1 MCNVEKIMFNNK
13 YYGKKTG
20 LELTVEDIQSLM
32 QQLSIKFIY
41 KNYKGVI
48 AERHV
53 VPKNIFYGGSDYHS
67 GQGDKLFLSAFDLEK
82 ETTRHF
88 LIEDII
94 EIVYETK

>member
-1 MCNVEKIMFNNK
+1 M
-13 YYGKKTG
+13 KKSG
-20 LELTVEDIQSLM
+20 LDLTVEDIQSLM

-48 AERHV
+48 SERHV

-67 GQGDKLFLSAFDLEK
+67 GQGDKLFLSAYDLEK

-88 LIEDII
+88 LIEDIT
-94 EIVYETK
+94 EVL

>member
-1 MCNVEKIMFNNK
+1 ME
-13 YYGKKTG
+13 KTG
-20 LELTVEDIQSLM
+20 LELTVNDIQHLM

-41 KNYKGVI
+41 KNYKGVV
-48 AERHV
+48 AERHA
-53 VPKNIFYGGSDYHS
+53 VPQIIFYGGSDYHS

-94 EIVYETK
+94 EIL

>member
-1 MCNVEKIMFNNK
+1 M
-13 YYGKKTG
+13 KKSG
-20 LELTVEDIQSLM
+20 SGLTVNDIQHLM
-32 QQLSIKFIY
+32 RQLSIKFIY
-41 KNYKGVI
+41 KNYKEVV

-94 EIVYETK
+94 EII

>member
-1 MCNVEKIMFNNK
+1 M
-13 YYGKKTG
+13 KKTG
-20 LELTVEDIQSLM
+20 LDLTVEDIQTLI

-41 KNYKGVI
+41 KIYKGVI

-67 GQGDKLFLSAFDLEK
+67 RQGDKLFLSAYDLEK

-94 EIVYETK
+94 KIL

>member
-1 MCNVEKIMFNNK
+1 MKE
-13 YYGKKTG
+13 TG

-32 QQLSIKFIY
+32 QQLSIEFIY
-41 KNYKGVI
+41 KNYKGVV

-67 GQGDKLFLSAFDLEK
+67 GQGDKLFLSAYDLEK

-94 EIVYETK
+94 EII

>member
-1 MCNVEKIMFNNK
+1 MNFPIKE
-13 YYGKKTG
+13 GKD
-20 LELTVEDIQSLM
+20 LTVEQIQKIMKYREL
-32 QQLSIKFIY
+32 KFVY
-41 KNYKGVI
+41 KNYKGVV

-94 EIVYETK
+94 EII

>member
-1 MCNVEKIMFNNK
+1 M
-13 YYGKKTG
+13 KKTG
-20 LELTVEDIQSLM
+20 LGLTVNDVQHLM

-41 KNYKGVI
+41 KNYKGVV

-94 EIVYETK
+94 EVL

>member
-1 MCNVEKIMFNNK
+1 M
-13 YYGKKTG
+13 KKTG
-20 LELTVEDIQSLM
+20 LDLTVKDIQSLM

-67 GQGDKLFLSAFDLEK
+67 GQGDKLFLSAYDLEK
-82 ETTRHF
+82 EITRHF
-88 LIEDII
+88 LIEDIV
-94 EIVYETK
+94 EIL

>member
-1 MCNVEKIMFNNK
+1 M
-13 YYGKKTG
+13 KKTG
-20 LELTVEDIQSLM
+20 LDLTVKDIQSLM

-41 KNYKGVI
+41 KNYKGVV

-53 VPKNIFYGGSDYHS
+53 VPKNIFYGVSDYHS
-67 GQGDKLFLSAFDLEK
+67 GQGDKLFLSAYDLEK

-94 EIVYETK
+94 EIL

>member
-1 MCNVEKIMFNNK
+1 M
-13 YYGKKTG
+13 KKSG

-41 KNYKGVI
+41 KNYKGVV

-53 VPKNIFYGGSDYHS
+53 APKNIFYGGSDYHS
-67 GQGDKLFLSAFDLEK
+67 GQGDKLFLSGFDLEK

-94 EIVYETK
+94 EIQCQIVGNP

>member
-1 MCNVEKIMFNNK
+1 M
-13 YYGKKTG
+13 KKTG
-20 LELTVEDIQSLM
+20 SELTVKDIQHLM

-41 KNYKGVI
+41 KNYKGAI

-67 GQGDKLFLSAFDLEK
+67 GQGDKLFLSAYDLEK

-94 EIVYETK
+94 EIL

>member
-1 MCNVEKIMFNNK
+1 M
-13 YYGKKTG
+13 KKSG
-20 LELTVEDIQSLM
+20 SGLTVNDIQHLM
-32 QQLSIKFIY
+32 RQLSIKFIY
-41 KNYKGVI
+41 KNYKVVV

-67 GQGDKLFLSAFDLEK
+67 GQGDKLFLSAYDLEK

-94 EIVYETK
+94 EII

>member
-1 MCNVEKIMFNNK
+1 M
-13 YYGKKTG
+13 KKTG
-20 LELTVEDIQSLM
+20 LELKVKDIQYLM

-41 KNYKGVI
+41 KNYKGFV

-94 EIVYETK
+94 EIIWEGVTYWHFMKD

>member
-1 MCNVEKIMFNNK
+1 M
-13 YYGKKTG
+13 KKTG
-20 LELTVEDIQSLM
+20 LGLTVNDVQHLM

-41 KNYKGVI
+41 KNYKGVV

-94 EIVYETK
+94 EIIWEGVTYWHFMKD

>member
-1 MCNVEKIMFNNK
+1 MFNK
-13 YYGKKTG
+13 YYRKKTG
-20 LELTVEDIQSLM
+20 LDLTVNDIQSLM
-32 QQLSIKFIY
+32 QRLSIKFIY
-41 KNYKGVI
+41 KNYKGVV

-67 GQGDKLFLSAFDLEK
+67 GQGDKLFLSAYDLEK

-94 EIVYETK
+94 EIL

>member
-1 MCNVEKIMFNNK
+1 MVNNK

-20 LELTVEDIQSLM
+20 LELTAKDLQHLM

-41 KNYKGVI
+41 KNYKGVV

-67 GQGDKLFLSAFDLEK
+67 GQGDKLFLSAYDLEK

-94 EIVYETK
+94 EIL

>member
-1 MCNVEKIMFNNK
+1 M
-13 YYGKKTG
+13 KKTG
-20 LELTVEDIQSLM
+20 LDLTVNDIQSLM
-32 QQLSIKFIY
+32 QRLSIKFIY
-41 KNYKGVI
+41 KNYKNVI

-67 GQGDKLFLSAFDLEK
+67 GQGDKLFLSAYDLEK

-94 EIVYETK
+94 EIL

>member
-1 MCNVEKIMFNNK
+1 MNFPLKE
-13 YYGKKTG
+13 GKD
-20 LELTVEDIQSLM
+20 LTVEQIQKIMKYKKL
-32 QQLSIKFIY
+32 KFVY
-41 KNYKGVI
+41 KNYKGVV

-94 EIVYETK
+94 EII

>member
-1 MCNVEKIMFNNK
+1 M
-13 YYGKKTG
+13 KKTG
-20 LELTVEDIQSLM
+20 SDLTVNDIQHLM

-41 KNYKGVI
+41 KNYKGVV

-94 EIVYETK
+94 EIIWEGVTYWHFMKD

>member
-1 MCNVEKIMFNNK
+1 M
-13 YYGKKTG
+13 KKSG
-20 LELTVEDIQSLM
+20 LDLTVKDIQSLM

-53 VPKNIFYGGSDYHS
+53 APKNIFYGGSDYHS
-67 GQGDKLFLSAFDLEK
+67 GQGDKLFLSAYDLEK

-94 EIVYETK
+94 KIL

>member
-1 MCNVEKIMFNNK
+1 MRWDTPCCC
-13 YYGKKTG
+13 YQQ
-20 LELTVEDIQSLM
+20 QSLWR
-32 QQLSIKFIY
+32 
-41 KNYKGVI
+41 KNNSSFVELGISRPLGRRGCQKGVV

-67 GQGDKLFLSAFDLEK
+67 GQGDKLFLSAYDLEK

-94 EIVYETK
+94 EIL

>member
-1 MCNVEKIMFNNK
+1 MSNK

-20 LELTVEDIQSLM
+20 LELTVEDIQYLM

-41 KNYKGVI
+41 KNYKGVV

-94 EIVYETK
+94 EIL

>member
-1 MCNVEKIMFNNK
+1 MNK
-13 YYGKKTG
+13 SG
-20 LELTVEDIQSLM
+20 LELTVKDIQSLM
-32 QQLSIKFIY
+32 QQLSIKFTY

-67 GQGDKLFLSAFDLEK
+67 GQGDKLFLNAYDLEK

-94 EIVYETK
+94 EIL

>member
-1 MCNVEKIMFNNK
+1 M
-13 YYGKKTG
+13 KKTG
-20 LELTVEDIQSLM
+20 LELTVNDIQHLM

-41 KNYKGVI
+41 KNYKSVV

-94 EIVYETK
+94 EIL

>member
-1 MCNVEKIMFNNK
+1 MNK
-13 YYGKKTG
+13 SG
-20 LELTVEDIQSLM
+20 LELTVKDIQSLM
-32 QQLSIKFIY
+32 QQLPIKFIY
-41 KNYKGVI
+41 KNYKGVV

-94 EIVYETK
+94 EIIWEGVTYWHFMKD

>member
-1 MCNVEKIMFNNK
+1 MNFPLKE
-13 YYGKKTG
+13 GKD
-20 LELTVEDIQSLM
+20 LTVEQIQKIMKYKELK
-32 QQLSIKFIY
+32 IVY
-41 KNYKGVI
+41 KNYKGVV

-67 GQGDKLFLSAFDLEK
+67 GQGDKLFLSAYDLEK

-94 EIVYETK
+94 EIL

>member
-1 MCNVEKIMFNNK
+1 MNK
-13 YYGKKTG
+13 SG
-20 LELTVEDIQSLM
+20 LELTVKDIQSLM

-41 KNYKGVI
+41 KNYKCVI

-53 VPKNIFYGGSDYHS
+53 APKNIFYGGSDYHS
-67 GQGDKLFLSAFDLEK
+67 GQGDKLFLSAYDLEK

-94 EIVYETK
+94 EIL